1 MNRMTSTLLVFSL
14 LCSASTILGAERPNF
29 VIVMGDDVGWDAFGC
44 SGTETARTPNIDRLA
59 EQSCYMTRFYCSV
72 SQCAPLRAELYTGL
86 YPSHNGVLANA
97 RKVPRPGVKNVVDHL
112 KPLGYRVGLT
122 GKLHFGLGDE
132 RFEKI
137 EGFPGGANS
146 SISSYSLHGVKTFIQ
161 ESIAQKAPFC
171 TFICSIHAHHPWDLG
186 DKDHFPQDSL
196 QLPPHYI
203 DTPSARESISRH
215 AAEVELFDQQVGDT
229 ASMLEELSIADN
241 TVLLVLSEQG
251 IAMPRG
257 KWSVYDYG
265 SRALCLARCPSKIP
279 PRRTEAIGMYCD
291 IVPTLIDLAG
301 GTDPN
306 LDGKSMKRLWFGEA
320 DTFRDHAFISNVHP
334 FWQKAIVTPD
344 YKLIW
349 SPDRR
354 SEHIWSNFTSPS
366 KFFSK
371 PWAEWLVRAAETK
384 DASIKLRRILHPE
397 ELELYRIDQDPYEVD
412 NVADASE
419 NRETVQTL
427 FAQLKDVMIEA
438 GESIDPNLGEV
449 ESKKKRAG
457 TESGSP
463 RRKARTRKTPE

>member
-1 MNRMTSTLLVFSL
+1 MIR
-14 LCSASTILGAERPNF
+14 GAERPNF

-44 SGTETARTPNIDRLA
+44 AGTETARTPNIDRLA

-86 YPSHNGVLANA
+86 YPAHNGVLANA
-97 RKVPRPGVKNVVDHL
+97 RKVARPGVKNVVDHL

-137 EGFPGGANS
+137 EGFPAGANS
-146 SISSYSLHGVKTFIQ
+146 SIDAYDLDGVKTFIQ
-161 ESIAQKAPFC
+161 ESIADKTAFC

-186 DKDHFPQDSL
+186 DKANFPVESL
-196 QLPPHYI
+196 RLPPHYI
-203 DTPSARESISRH
+203 DTPGARESISRH

-229 ASMLEELSIADN
+229 IAVLEELDIADD
-241 TVLLVLSEQG
+241 TVMLVLSEQG

-265 SRALCLARCPSKIP
+265 SRALCLARWPGKIS

-301 GTDPN
+301 GAAPK
-306 LDGKSMKRLWFGEA
+306 LDGKSMKQLWLGE
-320 DTFRDHAFISNVHP
+320 TGSFRDHAFISNVHP

-349 SPDRR
+349 SPDRE

-371 PWAEWLVRAAETK
+371 PWAEWLDKAEETK
-384 DASIKLRRILHPE
+384 DASVKLRRILHPK
-397 ELELYRIDQDPYEVD
+397 ELELYRIDVDPYEVD
-412 NVADASE
+412 NVAGAPE
-419 NRETVQTL
+419 NQKRVRKL
-427 FAQLKDVMIEA
+427 FSQLKDVMIEA
-438 GESIDPNLGEV
+438 GESIEPDLDEV
-449 ESKKKRAG
+449 RAQRKKRGDTKSRKG
-457 TESGSP
+457 T
-463 RRKARTRKTPE
+463 RQ